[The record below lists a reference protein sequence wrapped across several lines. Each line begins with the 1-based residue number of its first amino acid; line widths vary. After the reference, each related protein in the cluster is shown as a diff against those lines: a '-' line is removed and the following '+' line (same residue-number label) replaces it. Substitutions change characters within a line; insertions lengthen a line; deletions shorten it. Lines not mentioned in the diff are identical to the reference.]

1 MLAPRFQP
9 TDRTTVAVLHSERLR
24 RRVELMELIAGTR
37 QAIAQS
43 QALLVQAD
51 AILANE
57 KSRSCN
63 PFWTGA
69 TCHEQSF
76 RETPCTSRTL
86 F

>member
-1 MLAPRFQP
+1 MLASRFQP
-9 TDRTTVAVLHSERLR
+9 TDPNTVAVLHSERLR

-57 KSRSCN
+57 KYRSCN
-63 PFWTGA
+63 PFWTAGDL
-69 TCHEQSF
+69 S
-76 RETPCTSRTL
+76 
-86 F
+86 